1 MSTRD
6 TRASTRGSRP
16 RRMGRPP
23 MADREAIIA
32 AALGIGF
39 ARLTMPAVAERLGI
53 SHSTLYRYFPSRDA
67 LAAAAADHAV
77 DAIEW
82 PEPEDDWRA
91 FLTATAWAHW
101 QLFATRPGLAQEITA
116 LRLTGPGL
124 VGRENR
130 TGVALLGYG
139 FSAEDSVLIMDMLAE
154 LVTQA
159 FLAVLPQGSGGSGSG
174 DGPGGGPD
182 DGAAA
187 AIEAVRRPD
196 DGAAAAIE
204 AVRERR
210 RELLG
215 PWMHTFDPRLRG
227 VLADAVAGSPAAWFE
242 RKLDL
247 FLDGVAGRRH

>member
-1 MSTRD
+1 
-6 TRASTRGSRP
+6 
-16 RRMGRPP
+16 

-67 LAAAAADHAV
+67 LAAAAADRAV
-77 DAIEW
+77 DAIAW

-101 QLFATRPGLAQEITA
+101 RLFAAHPGLAQEVTA

-139 FSAEDSVLIMDMLAE
+139 FSADDSVLIMDMLAE

-159 FLAVLPQGSGGSGSG
+159 FLAVLPQGG
-174 DGPGGGPD
+174 DGGPESA
-182 DGAAA
+182 DGS
-187 AIEAVRRPD
+187 D
-196 DGAAAAIE
+196 GGAAAAIE

-210 RELLG
+210 RQLIG

-227 VLADAVAGSPAAWFE
+227 VLAAAVAGSPAAWFE

-247 FLDGVAGRRH
+247 FLDGVAVRRH

>member
-159 FLAVLPQGSGGSGSG
+159 FLAVLPQGSGGSGPG
-174 DGPGGGPD
+174 DGPGGG
-182 DGAAA
+182 
-187 AIEAVRRPD
+187 PD

>member
-1 MSTRD
+1 MSARD
-6 TRASTRGSRP
+6 TGASTRSSRP

-67 LAAAAADHAV
+67 LAAAAADRAV

-82 PEPEDDWRA
+82 PEPDDDWRA

-101 QLFATRPGLAQEITA
+101 RLFAAHPGLAQEVTA

-159 FLAVLPQGSGGSGSG
+159 FLAVLPQGSDDGEPGGDPGSSGGSG
-174 DGPGGGPD
+174 PGGESGPD
-182 DGAAA
+182 DGSDSGAGA
-187 AIEAVRRPD
+187 AIEAARR
-196 DGAAAAIE
+196 
-204 AVRERR
+204 RR
-210 RELLG
+210 RELIG

-242 RKLDL
+242 RKLGL
-247 FLDGVAGRRH
+247 FLDGVAGRRR